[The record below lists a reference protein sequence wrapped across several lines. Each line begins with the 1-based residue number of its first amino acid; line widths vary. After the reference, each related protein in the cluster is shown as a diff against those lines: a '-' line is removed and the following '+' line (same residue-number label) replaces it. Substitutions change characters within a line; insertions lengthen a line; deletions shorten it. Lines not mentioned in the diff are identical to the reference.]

1 MLQMESSDEKAL
13 TNLHLF
19 KAELPLS
26 VQELQ
31 DTASLHLLG
40 GKILCGAGRAWVF
53 SASSAPGTA
62 CCGRRK
68 LAVDRTSEIS
78 LLRHS

>member
-1 MLQMESSDEKAL
+1 MLQVESSDEKAL
-13 TNLHLF
+13 FNLHLF

-31 DTASLHLLG
+31 DTVPLHLLG
-40 GKILCGAGRAWVF
+40 GKVLCGEPRAWVC

-62 CCGRRK
+62 RSGRQPASSR
-68 LAVDRTSEIS
+68 LY
-78 LLRHS
+78 LRNLTVTP

>member
-13 TNLHLF
+13 INLCPF

-31 DTASLHLLG
+31 GTAPLHLLG
-40 GKILCGAGRAWVF
+40 GKMLCGEARACVC
-53 SASSAPGTA
+53 SGSSAPGTA
-62 CCGRRK
+62 CAGRQTTGSR
-68 LAVDRTSEIS
+68 LY
-78 LLRHS
+78 LRNLTAAL

>member
-13 TNLHLF
+13 FNLHLF

-26 VQELQ
+26 VQELR
-31 DTASLHLLG
+31 DTVPLHLLG
-40 GKILCGAGRAWVF
+40 RKVLCGEARAWVS

-62 CCGRRK
+62 RSVRQTAGSR
-68 LAVDRTSEIS
+68 LY
-78 LLRHS
+78 LRNLTVMP